1 MAGNLNHPAGAA
13 GFIPPYPV
21 TPPATPGPSQSGYF
35 QPAGVSSTTSASQIP
50 PPRPPK
56 LPNTPSGTAV
66 AQPNGKSP
74 LPPLPPRASPHQN
87 VHPDRPAPPPKAHHN
102 PSSSLPRLPYIPQP
116 SDDQPPCRKSDEH
129 SQRWQ
134 SPAQMPQPPSSFI
147 PPKVENMPPPPP
159 PKQPA
164 VQNVV
169 YNTPEFQASQAGIPS
184 DGQVNGEARRTKPRS
199 DSKTVKGKAHLGE
212 MERMRRTKNATRS
225 RLRILSLDG
234 GGIRGYSTLLL
245 LEALMHAIF
254 LEIHGREPRRGED
267 VTKPCEVFDLIG
279 GTGTGGLIAI
289 MLGRLRMSVQTCKDV
304 YTRMTRYVFETDK
317 RFAGIP
323 YGETLYKAS
332 KLERAIRTVVHERTK
347 HDHLDLNMEIN
358 SDDEDWDL
366 EPGGGL
372 YDDEEK
378 ELERRMSMMGRTDSI
393 REIAEASRIASADD
407 RRRLRY
413 GNAEALMHD
422 KRKGRCKTMVTAVYR
437 GSSDNSTP
445 AIFRTYSSGV
455 ESMSYPD
462 CRIWQAGRATCAT
475 LAAFK
480 PIRIN
485 QDVFLDEGTGRY
497 NPTPTVL
504 EEACVNEWPGREV
517 GLVVSLGTGKRPQGA
532 QKGDN
537 KPQWWEN
544 LGTSLDQFT
553 QARRRLMTKIDYCET
568 THLHVLNEELSKYG
582 ISKNRYFRFNVD
594 TGVGEVAMNEWSR
607 LSEVSTATRVYLS
620 GKEVSAGMKECARRM
635 AKLTRDKW
643 KKKIAA
649 DGGIMADEKKG
660 VLTGLDEVKM
670 EATAMG
676 SVPTV
681 YYEMPGDVPS
691 QPGPMGSLMSPP
703 PREQRQE
710 DMDLQNQHL
719 EQMFGGKQNQEPVEM
734 PAAPRVPAI
743 RITPPSVKRQ
753 TGRSSNIELPANI
766 PE

>member
-1 MAGNLNHPAGAA
+1 
-13 GFIPPYPV
+13 
-21 TPPATPGPSQSGYF
+21 
-35 QPAGVSSTTSASQIP
+35 
-50 PPRPPK
+50 
-56 LPNTPSGTAV
+56 
-66 AQPNGKSP
+66 
-74 LPPLPPRASPHQN
+74 
-87 VHPDRPAPPPKAHHN
+87 
-102 PSSSLPRLPYIPQP
+102 
-116 SDDQPPCRKSDEH
+116 
-129 SQRWQ
+129 
-134 SPAQMPQPPSSFI
+134 
-147 PPKVENMPPPPP
+147 MPPQPP
-159 PKQPA
+159 PKQPVA
-164 VQNVV
+164 QSENPV
-169 YNTPEFQASQAGIPS
+169 YSAPDFRASQAGLTN
-184 DGQVNGEARRTKPRS
+184 DGAQANGDARRMKPRS
-199 DSKTVKGKAHLGE
+199 DSKSARGKAHLGE

-289 MLGRLRMSVQTCKDV
+289 MLGRLRMSVQTCKEV

-317 RFAGIP
+317 RFVGIP

-347 HDHLDLNMEIN
+347 HDHLDLNMEVN

-372 YDDEEK
+372 YDEEEK

-393 REIAEASRIASADD
+393 REIAEASRIATADD

-480 PIRIN
+480 AVRIN

-504 EEACVNEWPGREV
+504 AEACVNEWPGREV
-517 GLVVSLGTGKRPQGA
+517 GLVVSLGTGKRPSGA

-537 KPQWWEN
+537 KAQWWEN

-553 QARRRLMTKIDYCET
+553 QARR
-568 THLHVLNEELSKYG
+568 H
-582 ISKNRYFRFNVD
+582 

-620 GKEVSAGMKECARRM
+620 GKEVSAGLKESARRM

-649 DGGIMADEKKG
+649 DGGIMADDKKG

-670 EATAMG
+670 EATAVG

-681 YYEMPGDVPS
+681 YYEMPGDVPTKPAMMDS
-691 QPGPMGSLMSPP
+691 IMSPP
-703 PREQRQE
+703 PREQRPE
-710 DMDLQNQHL
+710 DIELQNQQL
-719 EQMFGGKQNQEPVEM
+719 EQMFGAKQKQLEPVEM
-734 PAAPRVPAI
+734 PAAPRIPAI
-743 RITPPSVKRQ
+743 RITPPTVKRPG
-753 TGRSSNIELPANI
+753 GRSSNVDLPRDV

>member
-1 MAGNLNHPAGAA
+1 MAGNLNHPAGVA
-13 GFIPPYPV
+13 GFVPPYPV
-21 TPPATPGPSQSGYF
+21 TPPATPGHSQPGYF
-35 QPAGVSSTTSASQIP
+35 QPAGTSTAAPASQAP

-56 LPNTPSGTAV
+56 LPNSPSPATT
-66 AQPNGKSP
+66 NGNP
-74 LPPLPPRASPHQN
+74 LLPPLPPRANPHQN
-87 VHPDRPAPPPKAHHN
+87 ERPTPPPKTYHG
-102 PSSSLPRLPYIPQP
+102 PSSSLPRLPQIPQP
-116 SDDQPPCRKSDEH
+116 SDDQPPRRKSDEH

-134 SPAQMPQPPSSFI
+134 TPNQMPAPPSSFI
-147 PPKVENMPPPPP
+147 PPQINNMPPPPP

-164 VQNVV
+164 AQNAV
-169 YNTPEFQASQAGIPS
+169 YNTPDFRASQAGLS
-184 DGQVNGEARRTKPRS
+184 NDGQANGDARRTKSKS
-199 DSKTVKGKAHLGE
+199 DSKNTKGKAHLGE
-212 MERMRRTKNATRS
+212 MERMRRGKNATRS

-254 LEIHGREPRRGED
+254 LEIHGREPRRGEE

-317 RFAGIP
+317 RFVGIP

-347 HDHLDLNMEIN
+347 HDHLDLNMEMD

-372 YDDEEK
+372 YDDDEK

-393 REIAEASRIASADD
+393 REIAEASRITSADGP
-407 RRRLRY
+407 RRLRY

-437 GSSDNSTP
+437 GSSDASTP

-480 PIRIN
+480 PLRIN

-504 EEACVNEWPGREV
+504 EEACVNEWPGREI

-537 KPQWWEN
+537 KAQWWEN

-553 QARRRLMTKIDYCET
+553 QARRRLMRKIDYCET

-607 LSEVSTATRVYLS
+607 LSEVSTGTRVYLS
-620 GKEVSAGMKECARRM
+620 GKEVSVGMKECARRM

-649 DGGIMADEKKG
+649 DGGILADDKKG
-660 VLTGLDEVKM
+660 VLVGPDGVNM
-670 EATAMG
+670 EATANG
-676 SVPTV
+676 PVPTV
-681 YYEMPGDVPS
+681 YYEMAGDVPS
-691 QPGPMGSLMSPP
+691 QPAMAASIMSPP
-703 PREQRQE
+703 PREQRPE
-710 DMDLQNQHL
+710 DIQLQNQQL
-719 EQMFGGKQNQEPVEM
+719 EQMFGGKQQQLEPVEM
-734 PAAPRVPAI
+734 PAAPRIPAI

-753 TGRSSNIELPANI
+753 TARSSGIDLPHEV

>member
-1 MAGNLNHPAGAA
+1 MAGRLPNPS
-13 GFIPPYPV
+13 GFMPPYPV
-21 TPPATPGPSQSGYF
+21 TPPATPTPAQSSYF
-35 QPAGVSSTTSASQIP
+35 QPGAPSSSSSSSQAP

-56 LPNTPSGTAV
+56 LPNLPDGRPSTS
-66 AQPNGKSP
+66 N
-74 LPPLPPRASPHQN
+74 LPPLPPREHISTHSNHDRQERHNIPSRANQN
-87 VHPDRPAPPPKAHHN
+87 PA
-102 PSSSLPRLPYIPQP
+102 SSSLPRIPQL
-116 SDDQPPCRKSDEH
+116 PPLSEDAHRRKSDE
-129 SQRWQ
+129 QRWVG
-134 SPAQMPQPPSSFI
+134 PPSQI
-147 PPKVENMPPPPP
+147 PPSASSSLLPLRMDDSPPVPP
-159 PKQPA
+159 PKSPP
-164 VQNVV
+164 QNPV
-169 YNTPEFQASQAGIPS
+169 YNLPSNVNPQLSQVSLSGPQGGEVKSQRPRGASKS
-184 DGQVNGEARRTKPRS
+184 T
-199 DSKTVKGKAHLGE
+199 KGKAHLGE
-212 MERMRRTKNATRS
+212 MERLRRSKNATRS

-245 LEALMHAIF
+245 LEALMHDIF
-254 LEIHGREPRRGED
+254 VEIHGRAPRRGEE

-317 RFAGIP
+317 RFVGIP

-332 KLERAIRTVVHERTK
+332 KLERAIRTVVYERTK
-347 HDHLDLNMEIN
+347 HDHLDLNMEMN
-358 SDDEDWDL
+358 SEDEDWDL
-366 EPGGGL
+366 EPSGGH

-393 REIAEASRIASADD
+393 KAIAEASRIASLEGG
-407 RRRLRY
+407 RKLRH
-413 GNAEALMHD
+413 GNADALMHD
-422 KRKGRCKTMVTAVYR
+422 KRKGRCKTMVTAVYK
-437 GSSDNSTP
+437 GSSSDSTA

-480 PIRIN
+480 SIRIN

-517 GLVVSLGTGKRPQGA
+517 GLIVSLGTGKRPEGA
-532 QKGDN
+532 REGDN
-537 KPQWWEN
+537 KVQWWEN

-568 THLHVLNEELSKYG
+568 THQYVLNEELARYG

-594 TGVGEVAMNEWSR
+594 AGVGEVALNEWSR
-607 LSEVSTATRVYLS
+607 LSEVSTATRVYLA
-620 GKEVSAGMKECARRM
+620 GPEVGTDMKECARRM

-649 DGGIMADEKKG
+649 DGGIMADDKKAM
-660 VLTGLDEVKM
+660 VTGPDGSKM
-670 EATAMG
+670 EAKANG
-676 SVPTV
+676 PVPTV

-691 QPGPMGSLMSPP
+691 QQAVAASIMSPP
-703 PREQRQE
+703 PRPE
-710 DMDLQNQHL
+710 DIDQQL
-719 EQMFGGKQNQEPVEM
+719 EQLFAPVEM
-734 PAAPRVPAI
+734 PAAPMVPAI
-743 RITPPSVKRQ
+743 RITPPSVRKPSGR
-753 TGRSSNIELPANI
+753 TGRVEMPGDI